1 MENVTDT
8 MEKIAIRIIQGG
20 RLTTDQEAAVRE
32 YMGQGTYPQ
41 DCKALCGCTDQAAD
55 KKGAGM
61 EADGTKEMHDRIYD
75 RCIGGN
81 SSADIDFSEVVKEK
95 YGIKRPYEGEDLEKI
110 AMWLEQNPEDV
121 RGLAVAFWLLGEI
134 SAKEI
139 ANLRPSDLV
148 SCSDADAITIRRN
161 TSVDTL
167 LLTPER
173 KRIIHAA
180 LDLYN
185 GRGKEYVFMVK
196 DRGKLRKLSEVGLLG
211 KLAAICRQVD
221 VTYKAPIKCTDWI
234 IWSL

>member
-1 MENVTDT
+1 MDHTTTSMKD
-8 MEKIAIRIIQGG
+8 IAIRLIQGG
-20 RLTTDQEAAVRE
+20 RLTKEQEAAVRE
-32 YMGQGTYPQ
+32 YLGLGTYPQ
-41 DCKALCGCTDQAAD
+41 DCKSLRGCTDQSAD

-61 EADGTKEMHDRIYD
+61 EADRMKEMHDRIYG
-75 RCIGGN
+75 RCIWGN
-81 SSADIDFSEVVKEK
+81 STGNIDFSEAMKEK
-95 YGIKRPYEGEDLEKI
+95 YGIERPYEGEDLEKI
-110 AMWLEQNPEDV
+110 AAWLEENPEDV

-134 SAKEI
+134 SAKEMV
-139 ANLRPSDLV
+139 NLRPSDLV
-148 SCSDADAITIRRN
+148 SCSDEDAITIRRN

-180 LDLYN
+180 LNLYN

-221 VTYKAPIKCTDWI
+221 VMYKAPIKCTDRI